1 MDARSFLAAA
11 ALVVGC
17 GGSAPSTPWRAAVSL
32 DAEAWGQ
39 PCGRQAADEESPR
52 HKGDPNLQRLRWARG
67 LESPGPAYP
76 LCELLRDRRTDQLLV
91 LDVQVVWRVHGDVSV
106 ASALPTIERVRAMIL
121 DELAPRY
128 RATAMFVSAS
138 ERGPRAIHLAG
149 DFLIEGGFGRSL
161 APAGG
166 TSPIDVWS
174 LRVFRSGE

>member
-1 MDARSFLAAA
+1 MQASTRLRLLASGVAITGSGFYIATA

-17 GGSAPSTPWRAAVSL
+17 SGSAPSTPWRAAVSL
-32 DAEAWGQ
+32 DAEAWGL
-39 PCGRQAADEESPR
+39 PCGRQ
-52 HKGDPNLQRLRWARG
+52 
-67 LESPGPAYP
+67 SPGPPYP

-106 ASALPTIERVRAMIL
+106 ASALLTIERMRAMIL
-121 DELAPRY
+121 DELAPQY

-149 DFLIEGGFGRSL
+149 DFHIEGGFGRSL
-161 APAGG
+161 SPAGG